1 MDAEQQ
7 MGPSPARSSAGVVPL
22 TASRSRVL
30 EALQQSEGPAAT
42 ATLAR
47 EAGLHEN
54 TVREHLEALVERGLA
69 VRGRGVAEGRGRP
82 PVTYAAAKR
91 KEPDPRV
98 REYAAL
104 ASVLAGRI
112 AQVSDD
118 PRGDGLAAG
127 EAWAIGLATEG
138 VSPDTDARS
147 RRGRLVRLFADLDFD
162 PIADDDV
169 TSIALRRCPLLD
181 SATEHPDVVC
191 AVHLGLA
198 RGFMERLGGDP
209 GEVDLRP
216 FAEPG
221 ACRLTI
227 TPCES

>member
-1 MDAEQQ
+1 M
-7 MGPSPARSSAGVVPL
+7 
-22 TASRSRVL
+22 
-30 EALQQSEGPAAT
+30 T
-42 ATLAR
+42 ATLAL
-47 EAGLHEN
+47 ETGLHEN
-54 TVREHLEALVERGLA
+54 TVREHLEALVQRGLA
-69 VRGRGVAEGRGRP
+69 VRARGTAEGRGRP
-82 PVTYAAAKR
+82 PITYEPAEM

-118 PRGDGLAAG
+118 PRGDGVAAG
-127 EAWAIGLATEG
+127 EAWAEGLAAGDAT
-138 VSPDTDARS
+138 PNLDARS
-147 RRGRLVRLFADLDFD
+147 RRERLMRLFANLDFD
-162 PIADDDV
+162 PIADGEV

-181 SATEHPDVVC
+181 SATKHPDVVC

-198 RGFMERLGGDP
+198 RGFMAQLGGDP
-209 GEVDLRP
+209 GDIELRP

-227 TPCES
+227 TPHDP